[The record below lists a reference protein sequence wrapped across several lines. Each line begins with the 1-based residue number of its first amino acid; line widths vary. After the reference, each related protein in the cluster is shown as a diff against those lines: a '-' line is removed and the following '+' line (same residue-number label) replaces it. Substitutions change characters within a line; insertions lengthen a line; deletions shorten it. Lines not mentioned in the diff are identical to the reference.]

1 MTMKTKKVIWL
12 IFTLLYSAL
21 FYDQSAGINFLLFNL
36 LLVAA
41 VFVLQPYLRTHR
53 SAIIVAAGCV
63 FTSLM
68 IVWHHSWAAIWLNI
82 ISLMCLSGLSLRPES
97 SLLVAWANS
106 SYSLLISF
114 FKKLF
119 GRAEAKS
126 SQEMTTGAISTG
138 AATTGAVTETS
149 GMTSSKLM
157 SWLVPVAIFSVFTLL
172 YTSASPAFQAFF
184 NSISFDFIS
193 IGWVFFTLLGGYLLF
208 AFFFPTPL
216 QKLVAVDAQAP
227 NVLQRQR
234 RPRSF
239 TLVNTI
245 GLRHEYRSGWLLFA
259 LLNGLLLFFHVS
271 DIFYLIT
278 DRLPEGMS
286 YTEYLHQSVNT
297 LILSIVLA
305 IAIVMYFFRGNLNF
319 WQNNRRLKMLTYLW
333 IAQNGVL
340 VLTTAYKNFLYIDGW
355 HGLTHKRI
363 GVYVYLLLT
372 MIGLITTYIKVEKVK
387 SNWYLF
393 RQNAW
398 LFYFVLVAFTA
409 INWSRVITHY
419 NLDHLAT
426 DKIDFHYLIKL
437 SDANVDLLY
446 RATQNKNYTIPHN
459 TKTTILRKA
468 RDFQEHQE
476 DKEWPSWSYNDWR
489 IGQNIAEIS
498 VHRY

>member
-1 MTMKTKKVIWL
+1 MTMKTKKGIWL
-12 IFTLLYSAL
+12 IITLLYSAL
-21 FYDQSAGINFLLFNL
+21 FYDQSTGINFLLFNL

-41 VFVLQPYLRTHR
+41 VFVLQPHLKNHR
-53 SAIIVAAGCV
+53 SALIVAAGCV

-82 ISLMCLSGLSLRPES
+82 ISLMCLSGLSLHPES

-106 SYSLLISF
+106 TYSLVVSF

-119 GRAEAKS
+119 GRDEAKS
-126 SQEMTTGAISTG
+126 QETTTGVVTAISG
-138 AATTGAVTETS
+138 VTA
-149 GMTSSKLM
+149 SKVM

-216 QKLVAVDAQAP
+216 RKLVAADAQAP
-227 NVLQRQR
+227 NILQRQR
-234 RPRSF
+234 RPLTL
-239 TLVNTI
+239 TLVNMI

-333 IAQNGVL
+333 IAQNGML

-393 RQNAW
+393 RRNAW

-409 INWSRVITHY
+409 VNWSRVITHY

-426 DKIDFHYLIKL
+426 DKIDFHYLTRL

-446 RATQNKNYTIPHN
+446 RATQNKKYVIDYETRSSIH
-459 TKTTILRKA
+459 RKA
-468 RDFQEHQE
+468 RDFRVSQAG
-476 DKEWPSWSYNDWR
+476 KEWPSWSYNDWQ
-489 IGQNIAEIS
+489 IDQNIAKAS
-498 VHRY
+498 L

>member
-1 MTMKTKKVIWL
+1 MTMKTKKGIWF
-12 IFTLLYSAL
+12 IATLLYSAL

-41 VFVLQPYLRTHR
+41 VFVLQPHLKNHR

-106 SYSLLISF
+106 SYSLVVSF

-119 GRAEAKS
+119 GKGEAKS
-126 SQEMTTGAISTG
+126 PETTTGV
-138 AATTGAVTETS
+138 VTATS
-149 GMTSSKLM
+149 GMTASQLM

-216 QKLVAVDAQAP
+216 RKLVAADAQAP
-227 NVLQRQR
+227 NILQRQR
-234 RPRSF
+234 RPRSL
-239 TLVNTI
+239 TLVNMI

-259 LLNGLLLFFHVS
+259 LLNGLLVFFHVS

-319 WQNNRRLKMLTYLW
+319 WQNNRRLKTLTYLW

-340 VLTTAYKNFLYIDGW
+340 VLTTAYKNFLYIEGW

-393 RQNAW
+393 RQNAR

-409 INWSRVITHY
+409 VNWSRVITHY

-426 DKIDFHYLIKL
+426 DKIDFHYLTKL

-446 RATQNKNYTIPHN
+446 RATQNKSYTIPHN
-459 TKTTILRKA
+459 TKTTILREA

-476 DKEWPSWSYNDWR
+476 NQEWPSWSYNDWQ

>member
-1 MTMKTKKVIWL
+1 MTIKTKKVIWL

-41 VFVLQPYLRTHR
+41 VFVLQPQLRTHR
-53 SAIIVAAGCV
+53 SAIIVAAGGV

-106 SYSLLISF
+106 TYSLVVSF

-119 GRAEAKS
+119 GKSEAKS
-126 SQEMTTGAISTG
+126 PETTTGV
-138 AATTGAVTETS
+138 VTATS
-149 GMTSSKLM
+149 GVTASKVM

-172 YTSASPAFQAFF
+172 YTSANPAFQAFF

-216 QKLVAVDAQAP
+216 QKLVAADAQAP

-234 RPRSF
+234 RPRPF
-239 TLVNTI
+239 TLVNMI

-319 WQNNRRLKMLTYLW
+319 WQNNRRLKLLTYLW

-398 LFYFVLVAFTA
+398 IFYFVLVAFTA
-409 INWSRVITHY
+409 VNWSRVITHY

-426 DKIDFHYLIKL
+426 DKIDFHYLTKL

-446 RATQNKNYTIPHN
+446 QATQNKNYTIPHN
-459 TKTTILRKA
+459 TKTTILREA

-476 DKEWPSWSYNDWR
+476 GKEWPSWSYNDWR